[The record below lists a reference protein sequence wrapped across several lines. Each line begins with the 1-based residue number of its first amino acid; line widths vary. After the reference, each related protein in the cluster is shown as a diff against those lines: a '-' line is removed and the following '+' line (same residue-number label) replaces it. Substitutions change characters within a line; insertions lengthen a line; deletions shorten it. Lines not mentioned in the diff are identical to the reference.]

1 MSKEIT
7 AQSIFM
13 KISEYSVKN
22 YQFTLIM
29 FLMAVALGVTTLLTM
44 PRSEDPEIQ
53 APQFSVIVVYP
64 GTSPKDMEELV
75 VDPLEEKF
83 HELEDMK
90 RIKTTIRDGLAVLNV
105 EYKYESDPD
114 DKYQEIVREV
124 GSIRPQ
130 LPRDIH
136 SLEVKKFQ
144 PSDVNIL
151 QVALISENSSR
162 STMKEYAEELKDR
175 LERIPALKNIEIQ
188 GLPEQIVRVELRLE
202 KIAQMQIPLNA
213 ILGSIQSEMA
223 NIPGGSV
230 VAGTRSFSVKT
241 SGNYSSLDDI
251 KNTVVYAAN
260 GRNIRLSDVADA
272 YFTFDETKHITRLNG
287 HRALYVVA
295 AQKPGLNISD
305 TQKLYKP
312 LIEEFKA
319 ELPQNI
325 DLILHFDQADNVN
338 GRLALLGKDFVIAI
352 LLVAITLLPLGFRAA
367 GIVMISIPLSLSIG
381 LVLLNLL
388 GISLNQLS
396 IVGLVVALGLLVDD
410 SIVVVENIERWM
422 REGHTRFEATIKA
435 TKQIGLAVVGCTVT
449 LIIAFMPLV
458 FLPEGAGDFIR
469 GLPVAVIMSVLA
481 SMLVSLTV
489 IPFLAS
495 RMLKNHTPGEEGNI
509 FLRGLQR
516 VISGSYSKWL
526 DKALKYPV
534 VTIIIAGVVFFAS
547 LRLFPVIGFA
557 LFPASEKPQFLVNV
571 IMPLQTNLE
580 ATNEVARDVEK
591 VLEAMP
597 EVEYFATNVG
607 KGNPRVYYNVIQ
619 ENESADFSQTFVQLR
634 TDVSPGKKLEIIN
647 ELRDG
652 FRLYPGAKIEVKNF
666 EQGPPVVAPVEVRLF
681 GDNLD
686 TLRSYAAMVEHML
699 RQTEGTIYVNNPI
712 SNLKSDLRV
721 QINQEKARMSGIQT
735 VDIDRTVRLAVAG
748 LDIGMFSDEKGEDY
762 PVVVTT
768 PKKERPTLESFQ
780 NIFVNTSM
788 GSAVP
793 LAQIA
798 SLNFETAPL
807 RIDHYNKI
815 RTVSVSSFVEKGYL
829 NDQVIASV
837 VDKMENLPLPRGF
850 SYMMGGEVEAS
861 NESFGGLGTIIIV
874 TVFLF
879 VAVLVLMF
887 KTFKSMLIV
896 LSVLPLGIVGAVIAL
911 LITGNPLSFVAIIG
925 LIALAGVEVKN
936 SILLVDFTNQLR
948 RQGKSVDEA
957 IREAGEVRFLPIVL
971 TSLTAIGGLIPIA
984 ISVNPLISPLAIVLI
999 GGLISST
1006 LLSRIVTPVVYK
1018 LIPPAIES
1026 DNNAVENM

>member
-1 MSKEIT
+1 
-7 AQSIFM
+7 M
-13 KISEYSVKN
+13 KISEYAVKN

-29 FLMAVALGVTTLLTM
+29 FLMAIALGVTTLFTM
-44 PRSEDPEIQ
+44 PRSEDPEIE
-53 APQFSVIVVYP
+53 APQFSIVVVYP

-75 VDPLEEKF
+75 VDPLEEKI

-90 RIKTTIRDGLAVLNV
+90 RIKTTIKDGLAVLNV
-105 EYKYESDPD
+105 EYKYESNPD

-124 GSIRPQ
+124 GSIRSQ
-130 LPRDIH
+130 LPRDIY
-136 SLEVKKFQ
+136 SIEVKKFQ

-162 STMKEYAEELKDR
+162 SNMKFYAEELKDR
-175 LERIPALKNIEIQ
+175 LEKITALKNIEIQ

-202 KIAQMQIPLNA
+202 KIAQMHIPLNA

-230 VAGTRSFSVKT
+230 IAGSKSFSVKT
-241 SGNYSSLDDI
+241 SGNYTSLDDI
-251 KNTVVYAAN
+251 KNTIVYAADGKN
-260 GRNIRLSDVADA
+260 VVLKDIAEA

-287 HRALYVVA
+287 HRAVYVVA
-295 AQKPGLNISD
+295 AQKPGLNISE
-305 TQKLYKP
+305 TQKQYKP
-312 LIEEFKA
+312 VIEEFKA
-319 ELPQNI
+319 GLPQNI
-325 DLILHFDQADNVN
+325 DLVHHFDQADNVN
-338 GRLALLGKDFVIAI
+338 GRLALLGKDFIIAI
-352 LLVAITLLPLGFRAA
+352 LLVSITLLPLGFRAA
-367 GIVMISIPLSLSIG
+367 AIVMISIPLSLSIG
-381 LVLLNLL
+381 LVLLNLM

-422 REGHTRFEATIKA
+422 REGHSRIEATLKA
-435 TKQIGLAVVGCTVT
+435 TKQIGVAVVGCTFT
-449 LIIAFMPLV
+449 LIIAFIPLV

-469 GLPVAVIMSVLA
+469 GLPLAVIMAVLA
-481 SMLVSLTV
+481 SMVVSLTV
-489 IPFLAS
+489 IPFLSS
-495 RMLKNHTPGEEGNI
+495 RILKDHGNHNGNI

-516 VISGSYSKWL
+516 LISGSYSRWL

-534 VTIIIAGVVFFAS
+534 ITTIIAGALFFGS
-547 LRLFPVIGFA
+547 LQLFPVIGFA
-557 LFPASEKPQFLVNV
+557 LFPASEKPQFLVNA
-571 IMPLQTNLE
+571 ITPLQTNLE
-580 ATNEVARDVEK
+580 TTDVVARDVEK
-591 VLEAMP
+591 VLEQIP

-607 KGNPRVYYNVIQ
+607 KGNPRIYYNVIQ

-634 TDVSPGKKLEIIN
+634 SNVSPDRKLEIIN
-647 ELRDG
+647 ELRDK
-652 FRLYPGAKIEVKNF
+652 FRLYPGAKVEVRNF

-686 TLRSYAAMVEHML
+686 TLRAYAARVEKL
-699 RQTEGTIYVNNPI
+699 LKQTEGTIYVNNPI
-712 SNLKSDLRV
+712 SNLKSDLRLS
-721 QINQEKARMSGIQT
+721 INQEKARMSGIQT
-735 VDIDRTVRLAVAG
+735 VDIDQTVRLAVAG
-748 LDIGMFSDEKGEDY
+748 LEMGTFSDEKGDDY
-762 PVVVTT
+762 AVFVTT

-780 NIFVNTSM
+780 NVFVNTPM

-798 SLNFETAPL
+798 SLRLEAAPL

-815 RTVSVSSFVEKGYL
+815 RTVSISAFVDKGYL
-829 NDQVIASV
+829 NDQVIAGV
-837 VDKMENLPLPRGF
+837 IEKMESLSLPKGF

-896 LSVLPLGIVGAVIAL
+896 LSVIPLGVVGAVIAL
-911 LITGNPLSFVAIIG
+911 MITGNPLSFVAIIG

-948 RQGKSVDEA
+948 QQGKSIDEA

-1018 LIPPAIES
+1018 LIPPAIEPTV
-1026 DNNAVENM
+1026 AK